1 MSTDSQPLDTPQRP
15 DTSDSS
21 DIPRS
26 ASGFALSFIGLL
38 AGLIASTFAQRLWPN
53 DPERTLLCGGGA
65 IAAVIAFVDL
75 VFLKAS
81 GRVSS
86 GLAAQALRPASLGEA
101 AVRFL
106 GLLVTLATI
115 GLVYWLFPEYHG
127 TFYQPFW
134 NLLQTLAWPVLCLA
148 PLYFLWT
155 GTRLV
160 KQRDAYLQLGQL
172 LLGRGWDRL
181 DWETLRSH
189 GLAWTV
195 KAFFLPLMVV
205 YAEQRITST
214 GEALRTLSWN
224 TWSVYQFFF
233 ELSFLID
240 LLYCVL
246 GYLLTLRVL
255 DTQVRSTE
263 PTVLGWVA
271 ALLCYQP
278 FYSVIGNFYLKY
290 DEFTVGWEAWLAGL
304 PVVHALWAAGIIVLT
319 VIYFLST
326 VAFGLR
332 FSNLTHRGIITSGP
346 YRFTKHPAYVS
357 KNLSWWLISVPFIS
371 HLGWLDA
378 VRRCALLALLNLV
391 YFLRAR
397 TEEWHLSRDPAYLA
411 YSKWIDEHGMFRKL
425 RFRMRER
432 GSQGVQHEEIGNQP
446 VTLNE
451 RATRLEHRPA
461 TRSARVGSKKGR
473 RGK

>member
-1 MSTDSQPLDTPQRP
+1 MSTDSQLPDTPQRL
-15 DTSDSS
+15 DASS
-21 DIPRS
+21 ALDIPRS
-26 ASGFALSFIGLL
+26 ASSFALSFIALL
-38 AGLIASTFAQRLWPN
+38 AGLIASALAQQLWPN
-53 DPERTLLCGGGA
+53 DPENALLCGGGA
-65 IAAVIAFVDL
+65 IAVVIALVDL
-75 VFLKAS
+75 VFLKS
-81 GRVSS
+81 SRRPSS
-86 GLAAQALRPASLGEA
+86 GLAAHTLRPANLGEA
-101 AVRFL
+101 ALRFL

-127 TFYQPFW
+127 SFYQPYW
-134 NLLQTLAWPVLCLA
+134 HLLQILAWPMLCLA

-160 KQRDAYLQLGQL
+160 KERDPYLQLGRL

-181 DWETLRSH
+181 DREALRSH
-189 GLAWTV
+189 WLAWTV

-214 GEALRTLSWN
+214 GGALRALSWN
-224 TWSVYQFFF
+224 TWSVYQFFY

-246 GYLLTLRVL
+246 GYLLTLRLL

-263 PTVLGWVA
+263 PTVFGWAVA
-271 ALLCYQP
+271 LVCYQP

-290 DEFTVGWEAWLAGL
+290 DEFTIGWDAWLSGS
-304 PVVHALWAAGIIVLT
+304 PVVHALWATGIIVLT
-319 VIYFLST
+319 LIYALST

-332 FSNLTHRGIITSGP
+332 FSNLTHRGIVTSGP
-346 YRFTKHPAYVS
+346 YRFTKHPAYLS

-371 HLGWLDA
+371 HIGWLDA
-378 VRRCALLALLNLV
+378 VRHCVLLAILNFI

-397 TEEWHLSRDPAYLA
+397 TEERHLGRDPAYLA
-411 YSKWIDEHGMFRKL
+411 YSSWIDEHGMFSKL
-425 RFRMRER
+425 RFRPRER
-432 GSQGVQHEEIGNQP
+432 DSHSVRHDGVVNQEL
-446 VTLNE
+446 TLNE
-451 RATRLEHRPA
+451 RATKLERRPA
-461 TRSARVGSKKGR
+461 TRAAGVVPKKGR

>member
-1 MSTDSQPLDTPQRP
+1 MSTDSQPPDTPPRL
-15 DTSDSS
+15 DASISL

-26 ASGFALSFIGLL
+26 ASSFALSFIALL
-38 AGLIASTFAQRLWPN
+38 VGLIALALAQHLWPS

-65 IAAVIAFVDL
+65 IAVTIAFVEL
-75 VFLKAS
+75 VFFKTSRRAS
-81 GRVSS
+81 SA
-86 GLAAQALRPASLGEA
+86 LAAHELRPANLGEA

-106 GLLVTLATI
+106 GLLFTLATI

-127 TFYQPFW
+127 TFYQPYW
-134 NLLQTLAWPVLCLA
+134 HLLQTLAWPMLCLA

-181 DWETLRSH
+181 DRETLRSH
-189 GLAWTV
+189 WLAWTV

-205 YAEQRITST
+205 YAEDRITTT
-214 GEALRTLSWN
+214 GNALQTFSWN

-271 ALLCYQP
+271 ALVCYQP
-278 FYSVIGNFYLKY
+278 FYSVTGNFYLKY
-290 DEFTVGWEAWLAGL
+290 DEFTIGWHAWLSGF

-319 VIYFLST
+319 LIYSLST

-346 YRFTKHPAYVS
+346 YRFTKHPAYLS

-371 HLGWLDA
+371 HIGWLDA
-378 VRRCALLALLNLV
+378 VRHSVLLVFLNLV

-397 TEEWHLSRDPAYLA
+397 TEEQHLSQDPAYLA
-411 YSKWIDEHGMFRKL
+411 YSRWIDEHGMFSRVK
-425 RFRMRER
+425 FWPRER
-432 GSQGVQHEEIGNQP
+432 GLRGARHDRAGNQAL
-446 VTLNE
+446 TLNE
-451 RATRLEHRPA
+451 RATK
-461 TRSARVGSKKGR
+461 SAGVGPKKGR

>member
-1 MSTDSQPLDTPQRP
+1 MSTDSQVPDTPQRP
-15 DTSDSS
+15 DASGSP

-26 ASGFALSFIGLL
+26 ASSFALSFIALL
-38 AGLIASTFAQRLWPN
+38 AGLITLALAQHQWPN
-53 DPERTLLCGGGA
+53 DPERSLLCGGGA
-65 IAAVIAFVDL
+65 IALTMALVDL
-75 VFLKAS
+75 VFLKTIWRA
-81 GRVSS
+81 SS
-86 GLAAQALRPASLGEA
+86 GLAAHTLRPANLGEA
-101 AVRFL
+101 VLRFL

-127 TFYQPFW
+127 TFYQPYW
-134 NLLQTLAWPVLCLA
+134 HLLQTLAWPTLCLA

-160 KQRDAYLQLGQL
+160 KQRDPYLQLGQL

-181 DWETLRSH
+181 DREALRSH
-189 GLAWTV
+189 WLAWTV

-205 YAEQRITST
+205 YAEERITST
-214 GEALRTLSWN
+214 GGALRALSWN
-224 TWSVYQFFF
+224 TWSAYQFFY
-233 ELSFLID
+233 ELSFLVD

-263 PTVLGWVA
+263 PTVFGWVV
-271 ALLCYQP
+271 ALVCYQP

-290 DEFTVGWEAWLAGL
+290 DEFTIGWEAWLSGF
-304 PVVHALWAAGIIVLT
+304 PVVHAFWAAVIIVLT
-319 VIYFLST
+319 MIYALST

-332 FSNLTHRGIITSGP
+332 FSNLTHRGIVTSGP
-346 YRFTKHPAYVS
+346 YRFTKHPAYLS

-371 HLGWLDA
+371 HIGWLDA
-378 VRRCALLALLNLV
+378 VRHCVLLVFLNLI

-397 TEEWHLSRDPAYLA
+397 TEERHLSQDPAYLA
-411 YSKWIDEHGMFRKL
+411 YSRWMDEHGMFRKL
-425 RFRMRER
+425 TWLRAR
-432 GSQGVQHEEIGNQP
+432 GSPGAQQDRVGNQEL
-446 VTLNE
+446 TLNE
-451 RATRLEHRPA
+451 RATRLERRTA
-461 TRSARVGSKKGR
+461 TRSADVVPKKGR

>member
-1 MSTDSQPLDTPQRP
+1 MSTDSQLPDTPQRL
-15 DTSDSS
+15 DTSSAL

-26 ASGFALSFIGLL
+26 ATSFALSFIALL
-38 AGLIASTFAQRLWPN
+38 AGLVVSALAQHLWPN
-53 DPERTLLCGGGA
+53 DPENTLLCGGGA
-65 IAAVIAFVDL
+65 IAVIIGLADL
-75 VFLKAS
+75 VFLKSSRRA
-81 GRVSS
+81 SS
-86 GLAAQALRPASLGEA
+86 GLAEHTLRPANLGEA

-127 TFYQPFW
+127 TFYQPYW
-134 NLLQTLAWPVLCLA
+134 HLLQVLAWPMLCLA

-155 GTRLV
+155 GTRLM
-160 KQRDAYLQLGQL
+160 KERDPYLQLGWL

-181 DWETLRSH
+181 DREALRSH
-189 GLAWTV
+189 WLAWTV

-205 YAEQRITST
+205 YAEERITST
-214 GEALRTLSWN
+214 GGALRVLSWN
-224 TWSVYQFFF
+224 TWSVYQFFY

-263 PTVLGWVA
+263 PTVFGWVI
-271 ALLCYQP
+271 ALVCYQP

-290 DEFTVGWEAWLAGL
+290 DEFTIGWEAWLSGF

-319 VIYFLST
+319 VIYALST

-332 FSNLTHRGIITSGP
+332 FSNLTHRGIVTSGP
-346 YRFTKHPAYVS
+346 YRFTKHPAYLS

-371 HLGWLDA
+371 TIGWLDA
-378 VRRCALLALLNLV
+378 VRHCVLLAILNLI

-397 TEEWHLSRDPAYLA
+397 TEERHLGRDPAYLA
-411 YSKWIDEHGMFRKL
+411 YSRWMDEHGMFSKLTSRLRK
-425 RFRMRER
+425 R
-432 GSQGVQHEEIGNQP
+432 GSQQAPHDRVGNQEL
-446 VTLNE
+446 TLIE
-451 RATRLEHRPA
+451 RATKLERRPA
-461 TRSARVGSKKGR
+461 TRPAGVVPKKGR

>member
-1 MSTDSQPLDTPQRP
+1 MSTDSQPSDTPQRLDASSP
-15 DTSDSS
+15 LDS
-21 DIPRS
+21 PRS
-26 ASGFALSFIGLL
+26 ATSFALSFIALL
-38 AGLIASTFAQRLWPN
+38 AGLIVAALAQHLWPG

-65 IAAVIAFVDL
+65 IALTIALVDL
-75 VFLKAS
+75 VFFGTS
-81 GRVSS
+81 RRPSS
-86 GLAAQALRPASLGEA
+86 GLAAHALRPASLGEA

-127 TFYQPFW
+127 TFYQPYW
-134 NLLQTLAWPVLCLA
+134 HLLQTLAWPMLCLA

-160 KQRDAYLQLGQL
+160 KQRDPYLQLGRL
-172 LLGRGWDRL
+172 LLGRGWDQL
-181 DWETLRSH
+181 DRETLRSH
-189 GLAWTV
+189 WLAWTV

-214 GEALRTLSWN
+214 GQALRALSWN
-224 TWSVYQFFF
+224 TWSVYTFFY

-246 GYLLTLRVL
+246 GYLLTLRIL

-263 PTVLGWVA
+263 PTVFGWVV
-271 ALLCYQP
+271 ALVCYQP

-290 DEFTVGWEAWLAGL
+290 DEYTVGWQAWLAGY
-304 PVVHALWAAGIIVLT
+304 PVVHALWATAIIILT
-319 VIYFLST
+319 LIYGLST

-332 FSNLTHRGIITSGP
+332 FSNLTDRGIITSGP
-346 YRFTKHPAYVS
+346 YRFTRHPAYLS

-371 HLGWLDA
+371 QLGWLTA
-378 VRRCALLALLNLV
+378 MRQCVLLVFLNLI

-397 TEEWHLSRDPAYLA
+397 TEERHLGQDPTYLA
-411 YSKWIDEHGMFRKL
+411 YSRWIDEHGMFSKL
-425 RFRMRER
+425 RSRLRER
-432 GSQGVQHEEIGNQP
+432 RSQAAPHDRAGNQELTLTERPTHLERRP
-446 VTLNE
+446 V
-451 RATRLEHRPA
+451 P
-461 TRSARVGSKKGR
+461 RSASAGPKKGR
-473 RGK
+473 RRK